1 MMLVGPP
8 LLRVQEA
15 AQLLKVSKWTIYRW
29 VEEGRLSATKIGRGS
44 LRIFRSSLNGLI
56 DRQRVDPPVPES
68 EVQRKVG
75 RSRPVTGKQKP

>member
-1 MMLVGPP
+1 VGPP

-29 VEEGRLSATKIGRGS
+29 VEEGRLGATKIGQGS

-56 DRQRVDPPVPES
+56 DGHRIEPSAGGSASQSKTGRLGKAVVK
-68 EVQRKVG
+68 RK
-75 RSRPVTGKQKP
+75 QE